1 MGGGIARMMA
11 ATKLAKNHASS
22 TTTTTTFEGR
32 TEVDVRELLK
42 KPNVQKLIQ
51 QVAENTPVEG
61 EAKRGDGGT
70 SNI

>member
-1 MGGGIARMMA
+1 MMA

-61 EAKRGDGGT
+61 KPNEETEAPAT
-70 SNI
+70 SKP

>member
-1 MGGGIARMMA
+1 MMT

-22 TTTTTTFEGR
+22 GTATTTFEGR

-42 KPNVQKLIQ
+42 RPNVQKLIQ

-61 EAKRGDGGT
+61 SSKEKEEAAAPSKP
-70 SNI
+70 